1 MRAAYRE
8 QLDNFA
14 HDLIIMSTAVHR
26 LMTLASQALIES
38 SLQPAEEALSL
49 RDELDEVRSRCEDR
63 AVSLLALE
71 NPMAKD
77 LRQVIAS
84 IYIVEDFYR
93 MGRLSQHIATSARR
107 RHPESVVPSDIMG
120 YFEEY
125 ARLVL
130 DMSLGLKDIL
140 ITRDPELA
148 LRLTE
153 DDDAVDD
160 INQHLLRMLTQRE
173 WKGTVRQAV
182 ETSQLSRY
190 YERFADHCAA
200 AAGRIIYLA
209 TGLDP
214 DRYMRKR
221 DQEQREAELEARM
234 AELERQFHR

>member
-14 HDLIIMSTAVHR
+14 HDLIIMSDTVHE
-26 LMTLASQALIES
+26 LMTLASQALLEGA
-38 SLQPAEEALSL
+38 LQPAEEALSL
-49 RDELDEVRSRCEDR
+49 REDLDEVRERCEDR

-77 LRQVIAS
+77 LRQVISS
-84 IYIVEDFYR
+84 IYIVEDYYR
-93 MGRLSQHIATSARR
+93 MGRLAQHIATSARR
-107 RHPESVVPSDIMG
+107 RHPEIVVPTEILG
-120 YFEEY
+120 FFEEY

-130 DMSLGLKDIL
+130 DMSLGLKELL

-148 LRLTE
+148 LHLTE

-160 INQHLLRMLTQRE
+160 INHHLLRMLTQRE
-173 WKGTVRQAV
+173 WNGSVRQAV

-190 YERFADHCAA
+190 YERFADHCAS

-214 DRYMRKR
+214 ERYMHKR
-221 DQEQREAELEARM
+221 DEEKREADMEARM

>member
-14 HDLIIMSTAVHR
+14 HDLIIMSDTVHN
-26 LMTLASQALIES
+26 LMTLASKALLEGA
-38 SLQPAEEALSL
+38 LQPAEEAVSL
-49 RDELDEVRSRCEDR
+49 REELDEVRARCEDR

-77 LRQVIAS
+77 LRQVISS
-84 IYIVEDFYR
+84 IYIVEDYYR
-93 MGRLSQHIATSARR
+93 MGRLAQHIATSARR
-107 RHPESVVPSDIMG
+107 RHPEIVVPADILG
-120 YFEEY
+120 FFEEY

-130 DMSLGLKDIL
+130 DMSLGLKDLL
-140 ITRDPELA
+140 ITRDPDLA
-148 LRLTE
+148 LRLTD

-190 YERFADHCAA
+190 YERFADHCAS

-214 DRYMRKR
+214 ERYMHKR